1 MNRRS
6 VMFLFF
12 VQLIGAIFYCV
23 LLAAYVL
30 PFPSMQV
37 LIGEPIFKLLLSVF
51 GGLFLVSTLV
61 SIVVFKISKKHER
74 VRERIQ

>member
-1 MNRRS
+1 MVRKS
-6 VMFLFF
+6 VVVLVF
-12 VQLIGAIFYCV
+12 VQVVGAIFYCV

-37 LIGEPIFKLLLSVF
+37 LIGEPVFRSLLSVF

-61 SIVVFKISKKHER
+61 SMIAFGVSKR
-74 VRERIQ
+74 RERANGQVQ

>member
-1 MNRRS
+1 
-6 VMFLFF
+6 MFLFF
-12 VQLIGAIFYCV
+12 VQVIGATFYAI

-37 LIGEPIFKLLLSVF
+37 LIGEPLFRSLLSVF

-61 SIVVFKISKKHER
+61 SIIALKIRKR
-74 VRERIQ
+74 T

>member
-37 LIGEPIFKLLLSVF
+37 LIVEPIFKLLLSVF